1 MNQVDDLEKLKSI
14 KRKAKFLNSCCLSLF
29 ENRIK
34 TSLPEDRKIFR
45 EAISALDAMHGMY
58 ERLKTGM
65 RKELLVEQIKFATKW
80 STYISCIDA
89 MTAYKTNDKYLLK
102 GITLDESYAIK
113 MAPRLYLDYS
123 RQFQPK
129 SFTTTL

>member
-1 MNQVDDLEKLKSI
+1 MNEVELLETLKAI
-14 KRKAKFLNSCCLSLF
+14 KRKAKFLYNCCRTLY

-34 TSLPEDRKIFR
+34 TSLPEDKKVFY
-45 EAISALDAMHGMY
+45 EAISALDAMHGIY

-65 RKELLVEQIKFATKW
+65 RKESLAEQIKFATKW

-89 MTAYKTNDKYLLK
+89 MAAYKTKDKYLLK
-102 GITLDESYAIK
+102 GITLDEPYAIK

-123 RQFQPK
+123 KQLRQTK
-129 SFTTTL
+129 WS